1 MTILLT
7 TTWNAVECESLVLLK
22 AAAASSFLGTP
33 FVVAGESTFCS
44 GSRRRSPTTTT
55 APTTVIN
62 SKGRMTMKVRVGILG
77 LPNVGKSSLFNAL
90 ATTTSPRRKGDVTTA
105 SEEAP
110 SPQQQQPAE
119 VANYPFCTIDP
130 NRAIV
135 PFYDRT
141 TNYLELL
148 GQQSHSQKIVPATI
162 EWIDVAGLVKNAHIG
177 EGLGNQFL
185 GTLREC
191 DILCHLVRIFED
203 SSTTHVSGQVDPNND
218 VDDIHLE
225 LLLADQAHV
234 ERRLERMK
242 KGSTTNGDDDLERI
256 ALEKVLLQGLHQ
268 GIPARNVGLTDD
280 EKFAIK
286 SMGLLTLK
294 PIFYAFNVDE
304 VDYTL
309 GRQQALQHAETIIEK
324 IIEEST
330 APPENSNDVRPVKPH
345 WALVSAKL
353 DSELSLLSSEEQ
365 TEYWSSLLQES
376 DSSSSS
382 SSSSSSLFQGCQE
395 VLSSIVQDILNLG
408 VVYTGP
414 GVPQER
420 SRTTKAHL
428 VRFGNNANTK
438 DSSSSSNNG
447 LITTAN
453 DIAGRLHGD
462 IQKGFIRAE
471 VCSASELLKH
481 TNYVQAKE
489 NGCIRT
495 EGRDYVLQPN
505 DVILIKWK

>member
-1 MTILLT
+1 
-7 TTWNAVECESLVLLK
+7 
-22 AAAASSFLGTP
+22 
-33 FVVAGESTFCS
+33 
-44 GSRRRSPTTTT
+44 
-55 APTTVIN
+55 
-62 SKGRMTMKVRVGILG
+62 MKVRVGILG

-90 ATTTSPRRKGDVTTA
+90 ATSPRRKDVTATTL
-105 SEEAP
+105 EE
-110 SPQQQQPAE
+110 QQQPAE

-135 PFYDRT
+135 PFFDRQN
-141 TNYLELL
+141 NYLELL
-148 GQQSHSQKIVPATI
+148 GQQSHSLKTTPATM
-162 EWIDVAGLVKNAHIG
+162 EWIDVAGLAKNAHRG

-185 GTLREC
+185 ATLREC
-191 DILCHLVRIFED
+191 DILCHVVRTFED
-203 SSTTHVSGQVDPNND
+203 TSTTHVSGDVNPNND
-218 VDDIHLE
+218 IDDIQLE

-234 ERRLERMK
+234 ERRLERK
-242 KGSTTNGDDDLERI
+242 KGPVRSSSSSDGDDDLERI
-256 ALEKVLLQGLHQ
+256 ALEKALQGLHQ
-268 GIPARNVGLTDD
+268 GTPARNVGLTDD

-309 GRQQALQHAETIIEK
+309 GREQALHDAEAIIEK
-324 IIEEST
+324 IVEST
-330 APPENSNDVRPVKPH
+330 PEKIQ
-345 WALVSAKL
+345 WTLVSAKL
-353 DSELSLLSSEEQ
+353 DSELSLLSPEEQ

-376 DSSSSS
+376 ENNHNDSSSSS
-382 SSSSSSLFQGCQE
+382 SSFQGCHE
-395 VLSSIVQDILNLG
+395 VLPSIVQDILNLG

-414 GVPQER
+414 GVPPER

-428 VRFGNNANTK
+428 VRFGNTNTN
-438 DSSSSSNNG
+438 DSKSSSNA
-447 LITTAN
+447 LITAN
-453 DIAGRLHGD
+453 DLAGRLHGD

-481 TNYVQAKE
+481 SNYVQAKE
-489 NGCIRT
+489 TGCIRT